1 MLKRSRKKNLI
12 CSDIDGLLMED
23 EMRTL
28 NAHRNKQAAI
38 RELKQGKRSFLTPAF
53 VDRYQWTKE
62 EREFIE
68 PFIRKIRRTERE
80 DPSALSMDEVIETI
94 DTHTNRAATGATY
107 KSKANALMRLFDIK
121 TGVFSDIFTEGN
133 DADRVEMLK
142 DRYVCPVGYIGFI
155 LWLRDHNEKLL
166 SILTDERVRFYKE
179 QFDLEKDRNSVRLI
193 EARNTDTS
201 YVNIYKA
208 LFDLEKHLR
217 ATQYGTMNHLIVTMY
232 TTALYDEHG
241 VVHMNPRNY
250 FHTVRLVR
258 DDEDINIADN
268 FLNVVTGRMVINDFK
283 TAGIYKPY
291 DVTVSPDVLRVIESS
306 LLKIPRDHL
315 IVQNRGGVYT
325 PSGMSEKVSRL
336 LGYNID
342 TIRKAIESYE
352 INVKHTCRLH
362 MAFVSRHSVSTQDMS
377 YVSRVN

>member
-1 MLKRSRKKNLI
+1 MLA
-12 CSDIDGLLMED
+12 ED

-28 NAHRNKQAAI
+28 NAHRNKQVAI

-68 PFIRKIRRTERE
+68 PFIRKIRRTEQE
-80 DPSALSMDEVIETI
+80 ATSVLSLDEVIETI

-133 DADRVEMLK
+133 DADRVKMLK
-142 DRYVCPVGYIGFI
+142 DKYVCPVGYIGFI

-166 SILTDERVRFYKE
+166 SILTDERVSFYKQ
-179 QFDLEKDRNSVRLI
+179 QFDLEKDKNSVRLI

-217 ATQYGTMNHLIVTMY
+217 ATQYGNMNHLIATMY
-232 TTALYDEHG
+232 TTALYDTHG

-258 DDEDINIADN
+258 DDEDMNITEN

-291 DVTVSPDVLRVIESS
+291 DVRVSPEVLRVIESS
-306 LLKIPRDHL
+306 LRKIPRDYL
-315 IVQNRGGVYT
+315 IVQSRGGVYT

-336 LGYNID
+336 LGYSID